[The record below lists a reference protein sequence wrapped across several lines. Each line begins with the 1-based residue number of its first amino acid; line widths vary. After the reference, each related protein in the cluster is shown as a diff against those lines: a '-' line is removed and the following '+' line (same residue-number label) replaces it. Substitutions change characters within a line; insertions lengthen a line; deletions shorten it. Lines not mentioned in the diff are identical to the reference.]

1 MGYVDITAIACS
13 LIIHTPESMKQ
24 RLQGHWISMA
34 EVLHVIKGAY
44 VCLKSEKKV
53 IVYDARGN
61 GGGGI
66 TPTITGDHQ
75 NRVTDYTAIVLEIHE
90 DISDTRSR
98 WAGCDHAE

>member
-1 MGYVDITAIACS
+1 MPSAMEYVDITAIACS
-13 LIIHTPESMKQ
+13 LTIHTPESMKQ

-61 GGGGI
+61 GGGG
-66 TPTITGDHQ
+66 TSPTITGGHQ
-75 NRVTDYTAIVLEIHE
+75 ASISDYTAIVLEIHE
-90 DISDTRSR
+90 DDNNDREEIL
-98 WAGCDHAE
+98 

>member
-44 VCLKSEKKV
+44 VCLKSE
-53 IVYDARGN
+53 
-61 GGGGI
+61 GGI

>member
-1 MGYVDITAIACS
+1 MPSAMEYVDITAIACS
-13 LIIHTPESMKQ
+13 LTIHTPESMKQ

-61 GGGGI
+61 GGGVH
-66 TPTITGDHQ
+66 HQ
-75 NRVTDYTAIVLEIHE
+75 QLQA
-90 DISDTRSR
+90 DIRQVYQTTQQ
-98 WAGCDHAE
+98 